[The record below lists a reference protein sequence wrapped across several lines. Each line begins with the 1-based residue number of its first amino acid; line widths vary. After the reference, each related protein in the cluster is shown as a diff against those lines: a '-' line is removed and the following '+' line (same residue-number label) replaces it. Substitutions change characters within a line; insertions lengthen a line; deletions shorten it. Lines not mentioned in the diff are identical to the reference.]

1 MKPSIV
7 CFIILFP
14 LVGLILLFP
23 LVVNYEQ
30 TINDPL
36 VTVMQGLSV
45 LMLIL
50 VGLNAFDDLK
60 SFLKQ

>member
-23 LVVNYEQ
+23 LAVNYEQ

-50 VGLNAFDDLK
+50 VGVNAFDDLK